1 MTTRRRT
8 MNSLSPEL
16 TKEDAATDMLRAR
29 DFRRLWFSNTLSNF
43 GAQITMLALPI
54 CAALLLKATPSQ
66 MGTLAALETM
76 PFLLFGLPSGV
87 LLDRR
92 RRLPIMLCSDAMV
105 GLALTSVPIA
115 WWLGVLSVHWL
126 YAVGFVIGLG
136 YVVGGTAEQVYL
148 TFLVGRE
155 GLVDAQAR
163 FASTE
168 SAARLLGP
176 GIAGVLVQV
185 LGAPLA
191 VLCNALGFTVSLWNL
206 TRIRSREP
214 RPQPKDTHPVREM
227 LDGLAFVWH
236 HALLRKLAFISGGWH
251 LLLYAFMA
259 LHVLFATRVLGL
271 SPGMMGAAQMLGGV
285 GVLAGSVAV
294 KPLTRRFGTG
304 PAIIAGLCAS
314 GLGFVLLP
322 AIPAQLLGS
331 STATTAA
338 YAVAS
343 FWIDCGATLF
353 FIPYGAL
360 RQRVTPDEMLG
371 RMVATMR
378 FLTVA
383 MAPVGA
389 MSAGALA
396 EVAGVRTG
404 LVCVGVGAVV
414 LTGATLLAAGLH
426 RLQE

>member
-1 MTTRRRT
+1 MTL
-8 MNSLSPEL
+8 LSPEL
-16 TKEDAATDMLRAR
+16 TDKDAANDMLRSR

-54 CAALLLKATPSQ
+54 CAALLLKASPSQ

-87 LLDRR
+87 LLDRN
-92 RRLPIMLCSDAMV
+92 RRLPIMLCSDTMV
-105 GLALTSVPIA
+105 ALALTTVPIA
-115 WWLGVLSVHWL
+115 WWLGVLSIHWL
-126 YAVGFVIGLG
+126 YAVGFVIGIG
-136 YVVGGTAEQVYL
+136 YVVGGTAEQVFL

-168 SAARLLGP
+168 SASRLLGP

-185 LGAPLA
+185 FGAPLA
-191 VLCNALGFTVSLWNL
+191 VLCNAAGFAISLFNL
-206 TRIRSREP
+206 SRIRSREP
-214 RPQPKDTHPVREM
+214 QPQPKDTHPAREM
-227 LDGLAFVWH
+227 LDGLAFVWRH
-236 HALLRKLAFISGGWH
+236 PLLRKLAFISGGWH
-251 LLLYAFMA
+251 LLLYSFMA

-271 SPGMMGAAQMLGGV
+271 SPGMMGAAGMLGGV

-294 KPLTRRFGTG
+294 KPLSKRFGTG
-304 PAIIAGLCAS
+304 PAILAGLCATAI
-314 GLGFVLLP
+314 GFVLLP
-322 AIPAQLLGS
+322 TVPAQLLGS
-331 STATTAA
+331 SAATAAA

-389 MSAGALA
+389 MVAGALG
-396 EVAGVRTG
+396 EKIGVRAS
-404 LVCVGVGAVV
+404 LVCVACGAVL
-414 LTGATLLAAGLH
+414 LTGATVFGAGLH
-426 RLQE
+426 RLKE

>member
-1 MTTRRRT
+1 MT
-8 MNSLSPEL
+8 SLPPEL
-16 TKEDAATDMLRAR
+16 PHKGTPNDMLRAR

-66 MGTLAALETM
+66 MGVLAALETT
-76 PFLLFGLPSGV
+76 PFLLFGLPAGV
-87 LLDRR
+87 LLDRS
-92 RRLPIMLCSDAMV
+92 RRLPIMLCSDTMV
-105 GLALTSVPIA
+105 ALALTSVPIA
-115 WWLGVLSVHWL
+115 WWLGLLSMHWL
-126 YAVGFVIGLG
+126 YAVGFLIGIG
-136 YVVGGTAEQVYL
+136 YVVGGTAEQVFL

-168 SAARLLGP
+168 SASRLLGP

-191 VLCNALGFTVSLWNL
+191 VLFNAAGFAVSLWNL
-206 TRIRSREP
+206 SRIRSREP
-214 RPQPKDTHPVREM
+214 RPEPKHTHPVREM

-285 GVLAGSVAV
+285 GVLAGSMTV
-294 KPLTRRFGTG
+294 KPLAKRFGTG
-304 PAIIAGLCAS
+304 TAILVGLCAT

-322 AIPAQLLGS
+322 IVPAQLLGS
-331 STATTAA
+331 TGATTAA

-343 FWIDCGATLF
+343 FWIDYGATVF

-383 MAPVGA
+383 MAPPGA
-389 MSAGALA
+389 MAAGALG
-396 EVAGVRTG
+396 EQIGVRAG
-404 LVCVGVGAVV
+404 LVCVAAGAVI
-414 LTGATLLAAGLH
+414 LTGATLLTAGLH
-426 RLQE
+426 RLKE